1 MMFVRS
7 FCGAA
12 PAGPFVARRAFAWVV
27 ALFWISPALFSLIR
41 QVKGIRYSGTGSH
54 ATLAKKTCRHQASP
68 APPGRALNDGPT
80 QPFFS
85 LTKQGLCCIEII
97 TASALYLNMA
107 GIQHC
112 VVRIKKIKKKEYFGT
127 RTFGG
132 PPPPLHADGWLSP
145 PPTPP
150 AARHLLFFG
159 CVRPYGTASLLYFPD
174 WFLSSFSLPC
184 TKSVCRS
191 LSAGDETVILDVP
204 QVWLMMHLQC
214 CTRTRRPIPL
224 LCVVTCTSTIMI
236 LTASLVEDPP
246 QLLIKYQRL
255 VRATRYLPLCVY
267 IGSAMCCSACLLFC
281 SFSFSHGQATRS
293 NRPLP
298 CEADLAGLGR

>member
-112 VVRIKKIKKKEYFGT
+112 VVRIKKKKKKST
-127 RTFGG
+127 LAHVHLAA
-132 PPPPLHADGWLSP
+132 PP
-145 PPTPP
+145 
-150 AARHLLFFG
+150 
-159 CVRPYGTASLLYFPD
+159 
-174 WFLSSFSLPC
+174 LPC
-184 TKSVCRS
+184 TQMD
-191 LSAGDETVILDVP
+191 G
-204 QVWLMMHLQC
+204 
-214 CTRTRRPIPL
+214 
-224 LCVVTCTSTIMI
+224 
-236 LTASLVEDPP
+236 
-246 QLLIKYQRL
+246 
-255 VRATRYLPLCVY
+255 
-267 IGSAMCCSACLLFC
+267 CLR
-281 SFSFSHGQATRS
+281 HQH
-293 NRPLP
+293 RPLP
-298 CEADLAGLGR
+298 VIFSFLAVCVHTEQPRFFISRIGFFLPFPSPVPKAYVGLCLQVMRPSSWMYRKSG